1 MHHKITF
8 LLTLIFPLAL
18 ASCSSVEPL
27 DGTSASVSKPSPAV
41 QTDQTVLA
49 SKVGE
54 AEPGVT
60 PLAWANP
67 ATGSAGVI
75 EKIDGKADG
84 SSCRSFVSTAQTLD
98 GVKEVSGLACPTN
111 DSSWKLAGQ

>member
-1 MHHKITF
+1 MHHKIT
-8 LLTLIFPLAL
+8 LLLALIFPLAFS
-18 ASCSSVEPL
+18 SCSSVEPL
-27 DGTSASVSKPSPAV
+27 DGASASASKPAPSV

-67 ATGSAGVI
+67 STGSAGVI
-75 EKIDGKADG
+75 EKIDQKADG
-84 SSCRSFVSTAQTLD
+84 SSCRSFVSTSQTLE
-98 GVKEVSGLACPTN
+98 GVREVSGLACPAS
-111 DSSWKLAGQ
+111 DASWKLAGQ